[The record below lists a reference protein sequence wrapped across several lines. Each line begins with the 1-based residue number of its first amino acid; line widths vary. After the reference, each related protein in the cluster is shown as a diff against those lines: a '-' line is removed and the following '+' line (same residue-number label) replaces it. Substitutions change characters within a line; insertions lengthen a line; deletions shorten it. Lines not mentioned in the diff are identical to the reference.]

1 MFKFKK
7 SLFLVFLVAAVTVI
21 TTSCYKDREELLYGT
36 NSADCTNP
44 DAQGPKFAAVE
55 LIIKSEC
62 ISCHSPAPTGDGTS
76 PDLST
81 SCYILSNYE
90 GIYNRCVTLKTMP
103 QAGPLS
109 SAYQTIIKDWYDAG
123 HKLTD

>member
-1 MFKFKK
+1 MFKFKNI
-7 SLFLVFLVAAVTVI
+7 LFLVFLVAAVSVI
-21 TTSCYKDREELLYGT
+21 TTGCYKDREELLYGS

-44 DAQGPKFAAVE
+44 DLQGPKFASVE
-55 LIIKSEC
+55 LIIKSKC
-62 ISCHSPAPTGDGTS
+62 ISCHSPGGDS

-103 QAGPLS
+103 QSGPLS

-123 HKLTD
+123 HKYTD